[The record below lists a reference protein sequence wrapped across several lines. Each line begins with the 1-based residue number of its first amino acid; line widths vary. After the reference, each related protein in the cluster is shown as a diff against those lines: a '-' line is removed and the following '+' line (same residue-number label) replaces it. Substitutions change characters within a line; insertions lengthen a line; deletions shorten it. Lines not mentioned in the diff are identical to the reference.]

1 MALDLQTLLD
11 KAAEGSTE
19 KQRTAAVAKALEG
32 ANRGD
37 LDALLGEVTDKFS
50 ALADTD
56 PTAEDEV
63 LGLEYLAAVAV
74 AAKSAQE
81 AADQRVD
88 EIRAKRAELAAKV
101 LGDTTDTAAVD
112 DTEGAEDAAEQG
124 DDTSTDT
131 TEADTTEGAVEAT
144 EVTEAATVDAAPVVE
159 AVAEPVAVAASAGKR
174 FNLANIKQKAPA
186 PVKPPVT
193 ITASADV
200 SGYSGGQHL
209 DYDGLVAAATSKI
222 EAVTRAGVNTSGSIA
237 QVHLDFPDHL
247 VASGANDADVIE
259 AAVDQSKLS
268 GGSIVAAGG
277 WCAPSEVIY
286 DLVDLLADTKTG
298 LISVPEIQAKRG
310 GIKTASNLDFSTVW
324 AGNAG
329 LIQTEE
335 QANEDPVPTKQFFR
349 PVCPTFSETR
359 ADAFYS
365 GISVGFL
372 HENAYPETVKQ
383 AVDGVMAVHA
393 HRLNASTI
401 SRMEAASTAVNL
413 TGLGPSAAGSTLN
426 GIGLLITDFRYR
438 HRAPETLTLEVILPI
453 WLKEVVRSD
462 LALRAGDGQLIQVTD
477 QQITAYFTA
486 RGAKVQWV
494 YDWQDAFTGV
504 SGGFG
509 SATAITAFPATVK
522 ALVYPAG
529 TFVRLRGQVINI
541 ETVYDKA
548 NIEKNDYLKLFTEEK
563 LGVHK
568 RAFSSAVA
576 TLPLG
581 VRGATGTGEVLDNQG
596 KPV

>member
-1 MALDLQTLLD
+1 MALDLQTMID

-19 KQRTAAVAKALEG
+19 KQRTAAVATLLED
-32 ANRGD
+32 ATRGD
-37 LDALLGEVTDKFS
+37 LDQLLSEVTDKFS
-50 ALADTD
+50 ALDDTD
-56 PTAEDEV
+56 PTSEDQV

-74 AAKSAQE
+74 AAKAAQK
-81 AADQRVD
+81 AADKRID
-88 EIRAKRAELAAKV
+88 EVRAKRADLAAKV
-101 LGDTTDTAAVD
+101 LGDTTADVAAD
-112 DTEGAEDAAEQG
+112 DTDPGVEDSAEQG
-124 DDTSTDT
+124 NDTSTDGA
-131 TEADTTEGAVEAT
+131 EADTAEAVEAT
-144 EVTEAATVDAAPVVE
+144 EVTETATVDVAPAVE
-159 AVAEPVAVAASAGKR
+159 AVSEPVAVAASAGKR
-174 FNLANIKQKAPA
+174 FNLANIRQKAPA

-329 LIQTEE
+329 LIQTEG

-349 PVCPTFSETR
+349 PVCPTFFETR

-393 HRLNASTI
+393 HRFNASTI

-581 VRGATGTGEVLDNQG
+581 VRGATGTGQVLDNQG

>member
-50 ALADTD
+50 ALTDTD

-112 DTEGAEDAAEQG
+112 DT
-124 DDTSTDT
+124 STDGA
-131 TEADTTEGAVEAT
+131 EADTAEAVEAT
-144 EVTEAATVDAAPVVE
+144 EVTETATVDAAPVVE
-159 AVAEPVAVAASAGKR
+159 AVADPVAVAASAGKR
-174 FNLANIKQKAPA
+174 FNLATIRQKAPA

-329 LIQTEE
+329 LIQTEG

-349 PVCPTFSETR
+349 PVCPTFFETR

-393 HRLNASTI
+393 HRFNASTI

>member
-1 MALDLQTLLD
+1 MALDLQTLID

-50 ALADTD
+50 ALTDTD

-112 DTEGAEDAAEQG
+112 DT
-124 DDTSTDT
+124 STDGA
-131 TEADTTEGAVEAT
+131 EADTAEAVEAT
-144 EVTEAATVDAAPVVE
+144 EVTETATVDAAPVVE
-159 AVAEPVAVAASAGKR
+159 AVADPVAVAASAGKR
-174 FNLANIKQKAPA
+174 FNLATIRQKAPA

-329 LIQTEE
+329 LIQTEG

-349 PVCPTFSETR
+349 PVCPTFFETR

-393 HRLNASTI
+393 HRFNASTI